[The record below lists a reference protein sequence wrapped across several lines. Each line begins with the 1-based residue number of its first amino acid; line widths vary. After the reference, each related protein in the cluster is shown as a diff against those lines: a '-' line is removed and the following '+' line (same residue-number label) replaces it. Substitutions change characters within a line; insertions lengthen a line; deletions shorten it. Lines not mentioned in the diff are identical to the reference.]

1 MAGGLAGRVE
11 MAGMQGASRDGAS
24 GGVASRATCGDG
36 ESVREGKTR
45 GSAVKST
52 LPELGDPAASA
63 LDGVEARGG
72 ARCWVGSRR
81 SSGGQVALQSMG
93 WTPIHGGKMAAAA
106 EQSPARWEVEE
117 ED

>member
-1 MAGGLAGRVE
+1 MR
-11 MAGMQGASRDGAS
+11 GASRDGATS
-24 GGVASRATCGDG
+24 GGASRATRRDG
-36 ESVREGKTR
+36 VSVRGGKTR
-45 GSAVKST
+45 GSAVEST
-52 LPELGDPAASA
+52 SPELGDPAAGA
-63 LDGVEARGG
+63 LVGVAARGRG